1 MTDRYADRGQ
11 METAR
16 AIVAD
21 PGRASPPQPSPVRA
35 PALLSGSDLVWSLL
49 DRVPDAVLL
58 CDRDGEV
65 LLVNDAA
72 AELLGL
78 SDDVLVGRDL
88 DELVP
93 GLESAAAG
101 RTGHPSEPPLHL
113 EAHAAA
119 RRVVPVEVRV
129 AWISTNE
136 GDLLATFL
144 RH

>member
-1 MTDRYADRGQ
+1 

-49 DRVPDAVLL
+49 DKVPDAVLL
-58 CDRDGEV
+58 CDRDGEI

-72 AELLGL
+72 GLLGL
-78 SDDVLVGRDL
+78 SDDLVGRDL

-93 GLESAAAG
+93 GLEAAAAG
-101 RTGHPSEPPLHL
+101 QTGHPSEPPLHL

-129 AWISTNE
+129 AWISTDE
-136 GDLLATFL
+136 GKLLATFL
-144 RH
+144 RPA

>member
-1 MTDRYADRGQ
+1 

-49 DRVPDAVLL
+49 DKVPDAVLL
-58 CDRDGEV
+58 CDRDGEI

-72 AELLGL
+72 ADLLGL
-78 SDDVLVGRDL
+78 SDDLVGRDL

-93 GLESAAAG
+93 GLEVAAAG
-101 RTGHPSEPPLHL
+101 QTGHPSEPPLHL

-129 AWISTNE
+129 AWISTDE
-136 GDLLATFL
+136 GKLLATFL
-144 RH
+144 RPA